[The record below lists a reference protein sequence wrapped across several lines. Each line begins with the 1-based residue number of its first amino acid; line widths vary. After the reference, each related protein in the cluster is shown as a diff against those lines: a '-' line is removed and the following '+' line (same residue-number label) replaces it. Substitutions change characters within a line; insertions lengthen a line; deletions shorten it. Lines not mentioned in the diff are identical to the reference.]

1 MKILAINCKPIDIS
15 YFTNRGLN
23 LDVTYETLPNPN
35 FPIVLHATI
44 NGVSYYKPDIE
55 PYLIERFKT
64 FQYSII
70 IVGYN
75 TTDGNYPNDTTGG
88 TTNLTPL
95 PCGTFFCSIKQNDQY
110 TNSYAIHELHHAI
123 VKVVRKTKWIQDYMD
138 YDSQGR
144 PYYLNDQPENPL
156 SNHAQTWNQI
166 KPYLSVLNAIT
177 YQTMP
182 PTQTYKYFKPSEIVG
197 LKPEFVALLDK
208 ARGIAGVP
216 FKITSGFRTPA
227 QNASVGGVQDS
238 AHETGLACDLA
249 VSDSVT
255 GGKILLALAQ
265 VGFKRFGFY
274 GDNHIHVD
282 MDSTKPTPCYWIK

>member
-1 MKILAINCKPIDIS
+1 MKIVILKNKIQDNAAVDKGIELVKQSFASIS
-15 YFTNRGLN
+15 
-23 LDVTYETLPNPN
+23 
-35 FPIVLHATI
+35 FPVEITI
-44 NGVSYYKPDIE
+44 KEI
-55 PYLIERFKT
+55 
-64 FQYSII
+64 
-70 IVGYN
+70 N
-75 TTDGNYPNDTTGG
+75 TTFTGQNFNNSAIGAGVQIVPEQILAQVSGVEDVAFLIFNNNDVIPKPLNPTQAPIKKGNTTPCQMCEQWYNGFPEVFRDFFLHEISHALFFLNNQVANDTT
-88 TTNLTPL
+88 
-95 PCGTFFCSIKQNDQY
+95 
-110 TNSYAIHELHHAI
+110 HAYPPEFGQ
-123 VKVVRKTKWIQDYMD
+123 KPRAD
-138 YDSQGR
+138 
-144 PYYLNDQPENPL
+144 YYLSLIN
-156 SNHAQTWNQI
+156 
-166 KPYLSVLNAIT
+166 KFK
-177 YQTMP
+177 TMP
-182 PTQTYKYFKPSEIVG
+182 ATQTYKYFKPSEIVG

>member
-1 MKILAINCKPIDIS
+1 
-15 YFTNRGLN
+15 
-23 LDVTYETLPNPN
+23 
-35 FPIVLHATI
+35 
-44 NGVSYYKPDIE
+44 
-55 PYLIERFKT
+55 
-64 FQYSII
+64 
-70 IVGYN
+70 
-75 TTDGNYPNDTTGG
+75 
-88 TTNLTPL
+88 
-95 PCGTFFCSIKQNDQY
+95 
-110 TNSYAIHELHHAI
+110 
-123 VKVVRKTKWIQDYMD
+123 
-138 YDSQGR
+138 
-144 PYYLNDQPENPL
+144 
-156 SNHAQTWNQI
+156 
-166 KPYLSVLNAIT
+166 
-177 YQTMP
+177 
-182 PTQTYKYFKPSEIVG
+182 VG